1 MGTLCTHHK
10 KEYQPGMGM
19 PPNSMTTMT
28 MAMIIAMMSGTKKRN
43 SASATIAI
51 SAMMSKVSVEP
62 SYGSMSTVAK
72 RDVSRTKTAI
82 IAQYHLGVISFTL
95 SEELL

>member
-1 MGTLCTHHK
+1 
-10 KEYQPGMGM
+10 
-19 PPNSMTTMT
+19 
-28 MAMIIAMMSGTKKRN
+28 
-43 SASATIAI
+43 
-51 SAMMSKVSVEP
+51 MMSKVSVEP